1 MTEQDTATIQ
11 QAQKD
16 QRFKETRV
24 FLKLVMTNP
33 LSIVGL
39 AIIVVFLLVGIFGPY
54 LAPYPLQAGG
64 APDLAHQLLPPS
76 LQFPFGTDE
85 LGRDIFSRIIFGA
98 RISLVTSATIV
109 GTALVIGIPLGAVAG
124 YYGEKIG
131 SVIMRIT
138 DMFLAFPPLLLALAV
153 AATLGGSIVNAV
165 LALIVTWWPW
175 YTRLAYSQAI
185 GTKNL
190 PYVDAARAIG
200 VSDPVIVVRHIVP
213 ATLAPIL
220 VQATLDL
227 GSAILSIAGLSF
239 LGLGAQPPTPDWGLM
254 VNTGRLF
261 FLQHWWYATFPGLAI
276 MILVLGFNLFG
287 DAIREAIDPKLSRR
301 RLI

>member
-1 MTEQDTATIQ
+1 MTEQETVSSLEKQ
-11 QAQKD
+11 QRYREVQIIL
-16 QRFKETRV
+16 RLIV
-24 FLKLVMTNP
+24 TNP
-33 LSIVGL
+33 LSLVGL
-39 AIIVVFLLVGIFGPY
+39 AIIVIFVLVGIVGPY
-54 LAPYPLQAGG
+54 IAPYPKQAEG
-64 APDLAHQLLPPS
+64 APDLVHQLLSPNW
-76 LQFPFGTDE
+76 QFLFGTDE

-98 RISLVTSATIV
+98 RISLVTSASV
-109 GTALVIGIPLGAVAG
+109 VASAVVIGMPLGAVAG
-124 YYGEKIG
+124 YYGERL
-131 SVIMRIT
+131 SAVIMRIT

-153 AATLGGSIVNAV
+153 AATLGGSMINAV

-175 YTRLAYSQAI
+175 YTRLAYSQALA
-185 GTKNL
+185 TRNL

-200 VSDPVIVVRHIVP
+200 VGDPVIVVRHILP
-213 ATLAPIL
+213 ATVAPIL

-227 GSAILSIAGLSF
+227 GSAIIAVASLSF

-254 VNTGRLF
+254 VNTGKTY

-276 MILVLGFNLFG
+276 LILVLGFNLLG

>member
-1 MTEQDTATIQ
+1 MTEQKTATSS
-11 QAQKD
+11 QAQND

-24 FLKLVMTNP
+24 FLKLVVTNP
-33 LSIVGL
+33 LSMIGL
-39 AIIVVFLLVGIFGPY
+39 AIIVVFLLLAIIGPY
-54 LAPYPLQAGG
+54 VAPYPLQAEG
-64 APDLAHQLLPPS
+64 APDLVHQLLPPS
-76 LQFPFGTDE
+76 SQFLFGTDE
-85 LGRDIFSRIIFGA
+85 FGRDIFSRVIFGA
-98 RISLVTSATIV
+98 RISLLTSATIV
-109 GTALVIGIPLGAVAG
+109 GSALIIGTPLGAVAG

-131 SVIMRIT
+131 SIIMRIT

-153 AATLGGSIVNAV
+153 AATLGGSIINAV

-175 YTRLAYSQAI
+175 YTRLAYSQALA
-185 GTKNL
+185 TRNL

-200 VSDPVIVVRHIVP
+200 VGDPVIVVRHIMP

-227 GSAILSIAGLSF
+227 GSAILSVAGLSF

-276 MILVLGFNLFG
+276 MVLVLGFNLFG